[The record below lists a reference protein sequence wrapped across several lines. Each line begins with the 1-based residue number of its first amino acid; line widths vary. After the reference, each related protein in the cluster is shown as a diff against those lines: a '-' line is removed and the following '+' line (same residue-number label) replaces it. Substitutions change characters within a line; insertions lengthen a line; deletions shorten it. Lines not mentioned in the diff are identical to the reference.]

1 MATRVTDG
9 ARWERLPPSFR
20 ASRGFAVR
28 ARVHSPYKIWWK
40 RETAR
45 SLRVW
50 RDSRVIL
57 AFTLPAATWFVA
69 REVWFVGDEMGN
81 TAFQLV
87 LYQCCKTS
95 CTFFSPVCGILKLEN
110 WSDLLYLLK
119 DTGEKNW
126 WLISEESNA
135 TLHLSIRGDK
145 TCKVQR
151 TVGTN
156 QETFYHSII

>member
-1 MATRVTDG
+1 MATRVTDRG
-9 ARWERLPPSFR
+9 RWERLPPSFR
-20 ASRGFAVR
+20 ASRGFAAR
-28 ARVHSPYKIWWK
+28 ARVHSPYKIWRK

-57 AFTLPAATWFVA
+57 AFTQPAATWFVA

-81 TAFQLV
+81 TAFLLV

-110 WSDLLYLLK
+110 LGDLLYLLN

-126 WLISEESNA
+126 WFISEESNA

-145 TCKVQR
+145 TYKVQR
-151 TVGTN
+151 TVSTN